1 MKSYVKKK
9 WFSDVYVPSREMKGM
24 CVVSEGIYQR
34 ATADPIK
41 FWEEIAKNINW
52 FKPWDKVYDEN
63 LPFFKWF
70 VNGKTNLSYNC
81 LDRHLTMKGEKDAII
96 FVPEDFE
103 EPEVR
108 ITYKELYERVN
119 QLANFLKRQG
129 VKKGDVVSIY
139 LPLIPEAIISM
150 LACVRIGAIHSVVF
164 SAFSSDALKIR
175 LIDGGAKLLITA
187 DGYYRRGKAE
197 MLRDKVKEAIKGTKV
212 KKMLV
217 VQKIEKKRLAGRFID
232 WERVERESKEF
243 RAVEMDSEDPAF
255 ILYTSGTTGKPKGI
269 VHITGGYAVQAMYT
283 TKAVFNALDNDVMW
297 CTADIGWITGHT
309 YACYGPLLN
318 GITSVIYEGSLDFPD
333 LTRSWHIIEKNN
345 VDIFYTAPTAIRM
358 LKTRGDEDLKDFK
371 LESLRV
377 LGSVG
382 EPIDES
388 TWKWYFENVG
398 KSRCPIVDTW
408 WQTETGGIMIS
419 SLAGVGP
426 FIPAFAARALPGINA
441 EVMNEKGEK
450 AKNEEGYV
458 VLTSPLPP
466 GALRGIWK
474 DPEKYKE
481 KYWSQGNYYFAG
493 DGAFKKNGFIRITG
507 RIDDVMKVAGHRMS
521 TGEIEDAIHDV
532 LETSENAVA
541 SKPDE
546 IKGELPVVFARLK
559 IGIQPSEEIK
569 DKIMKRVV
577 KKIGPI
583 ARPAE
588 IYFVPDLPKT
598 RSGKI
603 MRRVLKAI
611 LRNEPVG
618 EISTLVNPECVEKI
632 KDAVISSKNSFRI
645 LTSPAQ
651 INTKNVT
658 HEHLPLSVFY
668 PNFDS

>member
-507 RIDDVMKVAGHRMS
+507 RIDVVM
-521 TGEIEDAIHDV
+521 
-532 LETSENAVA
+532 
-541 SKPDE
+541 
-546 IKGELPVVFARLK
+546 
-559 IGIQPSEEIK
+559 
-569 DKIMKRVV
+569 
-577 KKIGPI
+577 KIGPI

-632 KDAVISSKNSFRI
+632 KDAVISSKNSFAKPQVNALRA
-645 LTSPAQ
+645 T
-651 INTKNVT
+651 
-658 HEHLPLSVFY
+658 PLGS
-668 PNFDS
+668 

>member
-632 KDAVISSKNSFRI
+632 KDAVISSKNSFAKPQVNALRA
-645 LTSPAQ
+645 T
-651 INTKNVT
+651 
-658 HEHLPLSVFY
+658 PLGS
-668 PNFDS
+668 